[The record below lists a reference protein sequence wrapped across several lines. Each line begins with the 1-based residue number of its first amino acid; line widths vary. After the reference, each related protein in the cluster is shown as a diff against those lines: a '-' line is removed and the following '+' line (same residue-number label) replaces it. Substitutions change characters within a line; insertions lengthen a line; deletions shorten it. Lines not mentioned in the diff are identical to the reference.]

1 MYLCTQE
8 EVEFWRA
15 WGGML
20 WMGLCIMFPQNSDV
34 EALTPNE
41 MVLGGRDFGK
51 SLDLDDVTRMELSGW
66 DQCPEKRHQGALS
79 LSLFVYCVKT
89 Q

>member
-8 EVEFWRA
+8 EVEFWRV

-20 WMGLCIMFPQNSDV
+20 WMGLCITFPQNSDV

-66 DQCPEKRHQGALS
+66 DQCPEKRH
-79 LSLFVYCVKT
+79 
-89 Q
+89 